1 MTSDAKLKIQ
11 ARICGD
17 PRLISSAKL
26 LDIPKSFCLGSILHL
41 FCQAMEYAED
51 GDLWRGDEEP
61 SLRFAA
67 ALADWPGD
75 AALFVSVLQQEGW
88 LDGWMIADWL
98 DYAGDHYYRK
108 YKSHNRSRLMEIH
121 AKNGREYGKG
131 RSQNRPDASHLHP
144 QGCSWAVNGMEKNHP
159 ITPNPKTLIPKA
171 PNETKNKDPPIAPSP
186 MPQETEKMQTPGG
199 VGGGTRTNRII
210 RLDQGDFFDFDS
222 EGLLDRGIIV
232 TQNQLDGSGFSH
244 RQVFEAYKPAL
255 VFHSILT
262 IEAFYY
268 RCLRCG
274 CTPAWWTMVYQ
285 DKIHAVYRQRPDG
298 NPWLEEGADPVALT
312 MAATLPSYGRRH
324 TPTEASRQLFLEVM
338 IDYQRMLNGEKS
350 KWLGCVSG
358 GFICK
363 ELDLRKGKA
372 GKIA

>member
-26 LDIPKSFCLGSILHL
+26 LDIPKAFCLGAIVHL

-51 GDLWRGDEEP
+51 GDLWRGDVES

-75 AALFVSVLQQEGW
+75 PALFVSVLQQEGW
-88 LDGWMIADWL
+88 LNGWMIADWL

-108 YKSHNRSRLMEIH
+108 YKSHNRIRLMEIH

-171 PNETKNKDPPIAPSP
+171 PNETKNKEPPITPNPTAQENKETKSP
-186 MPQETEKMQTPGG
+186 EGG
-199 VGGGTRTNRII
+199 VGGTRTNRII
-210 RLDQGDFFDFDS
+210 RLDQGAFFDFDS

-244 RQVFEAYKPAL
+244 MEIFEAYKPAL

-262 IEAFYY
+262 IEGFYY
-268 RCLRCG
+268 RCIRCG
-274 CTPAWWTMVYQ
+274 CTPAWWIMVYQ
-285 DKIHAVYRQRPDG
+285 DKVHAVYRQRPDG
-298 NPWLEEGADPVALT
+298 KPWLEEGADPVAMT

-324 TPTEASRQLFLEVM
+324 TPTEASRQLFLEIM
-338 IDYQRMLNGEKS
+338 IDYQRMLKDEPS
-350 KWLGCVSG
+350 KWGGYVSG

-363 ELDLRKGKA
+363 ELNLRKGKA